1 MTYRANF
8 ESDRHQSDKM
18 NTIRKAT
25 SVGIVLF
32 VLLLGTVSCTET
44 TEPSQ
49 DSPASVNLVDRGN
62 VSASVE
68 EESIQQAFDGDLE
81 TMWVA
86 KSLAPTW
93 VVIEFEEFQTVDRIE
108 LIISQH
114 QPGRTTHEI
123 WFGDDTYTSTIYR
136 RLANVQ
142 TEDGHTLEVIV
153 DPPHEVNKVYI
164 LTTQSHG
171 WVAWREIRIWGLED
185 ATEPRHEEA
194 EWQLQEVAS
203 GLEMPV
209 QITHAGD
216 GSGRLFVVEQGGRIR
231 IIRNG
236 MVEETPFLDISGR
249 IFWKAGTEEGLL
261 NIAFP
266 PTYGE
271 AESGDRPPTPGRQD
285 FYVSYSNVDKDTVI
299 SRFTTTGDPD
309 IGDPDSE
316 EILITIEQPNSSHN
330 GGTIVFGPNDGY
342 LYISSGDGGDTI
354 PNVLEQAPGD
364 LYSKIL
370 RIDVES
376 DAEPYG
382 IPPDNPF
389 VRSPGFHPEIWLQGL
404 RNSWGFAFDPQT
416 GDMYIPDVGQSSRE
430 EVNFH
435 GANRV
440 GGAHFGWPLWEANY
454 CHEVLSRNCANDGFV
469 LPVTV
474 YDHSQGCAVVG
485 GAVRDGVFY
494 YADFCRGRIWSLQRK
509 AEGWET
515 KLLRNGSVPI
525 SRIGTDEE
533 GNLYAAGYGDGVI
546 YALTPPTD
554 NSN

>member
-1 MTYRANF
+1 M
-8 ESDRHQSDKM
+8 K
-18 NTIRKAT
+18 KAR
-25 SVGIVLF
+25 SIGIVLL
-32 VLLLGTVSCTET
+32 VLLLGAVGCTATSEP
-44 TEPSQ
+44 TE
-49 DSPASVNLVDRGN
+49 DIPASVNLVDLGN

-68 EESIQQAFDGDLE
+68 EESINQAFDGDPE

-86 KSLAPTW
+86 KQLAPTW
-93 VVIEFEEFQTVDRIE
+93 VAIEFNELKTVERIE

-114 QPGRTTHEI
+114 EPGPTTHEI
-123 WFGDDTYTSTIYR
+123 WFGDDTYTTTLYKR
-136 RLANVQ
+136 FADVQ

-153 DPPHEVNKVYI
+153 DPPLEANKVHI

-171 WVAWREIRIWGLED
+171 WVAWREIGIWGFD
-185 ATEPRHEEA
+185 NASAPQHEKA
-194 EWQLQEVAS
+194 EWQLERVAS
-203 GLEMPV
+203 GLELPV
-209 QITHAGD
+209 HITHAGD

-249 IFWKAGTEEGLL
+249 IYWKAGAEEGLL

-266 PTYGE
+266 PNYAALRNE
-271 AESGDRPPTPGRQD
+271 ERPSTPLRQV
-285 FYVSYSNVDKDTVI
+285 FYVSYSNVDKNTVI

-316 EILITIEQPNSSHN
+316 EILITIEQPHTSHN

-364 LYSKIL
+364 LYGKIL

-389 VRSPGFHPEIWLQGL
+389 VKTTGFHPEIWLQGI

-435 GANRV
+435 GANRA

-509 AEGWET
+509 EEGWET
-515 KLLRNGSVPI
+515 KLLSNGSVPL

-546 YALTPPTD
+546 YALIRPAE
-554 NSN
+554 NSE